1 MEYEHITHSFKPV
14 YDENSRI
21 LILGTLPS
29 VKSRDVNA
37 AYPPPTVV
45 VITSTPGATRSGF
58 TIFVSLVN
66 PLPEKSAYANV
77 LASYAP
83 TDIARLA
90 EDGIV
95 SVVASVGNKNPV
107 PRFNTLSLGSHISY
121 CPVTIFPALRTIL
134 HIPSVR

>member
-1 MEYEHITHSFKPV
+1 MDLV
-14 YDENSRI
+14 R
-21 LILGTLPS
+21 
-29 VKSRDVNA
+29 
-37 AYPPPTVV
+37 
-45 VITSTPGATRSGF
+45 RSGF

-95 SVVASVGNKNPV
+95 SVVASVGNS
-107 PRFNTLSLGSHISY
+107 T
-121 CPVTIFPALRTIL
+121 
-134 HIPSVR
+134 IPSGAITVGGYYVADVKTSRSCAKT